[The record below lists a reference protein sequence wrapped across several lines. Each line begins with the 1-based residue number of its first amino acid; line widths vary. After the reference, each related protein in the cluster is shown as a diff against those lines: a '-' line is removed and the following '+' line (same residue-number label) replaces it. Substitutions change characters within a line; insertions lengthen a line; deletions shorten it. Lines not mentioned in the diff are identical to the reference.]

1 MSEKTFNTKFGE
13 ILLRKAVFDMD
24 GTNLESGIEIKLD
37 DELIAE
43 VVDSYFDFEDE
54 DTTIEEVEDF
64 VEKYVDAMYER

>member
-1 MSEKTFNTKFGE
+1 MSKKTFNTKFGE
-13 ILLRKAVFDMD
+13 ILLRKALWL
-24 GTNLESGIEIKLD
+24 GETNLESGIEIKLD